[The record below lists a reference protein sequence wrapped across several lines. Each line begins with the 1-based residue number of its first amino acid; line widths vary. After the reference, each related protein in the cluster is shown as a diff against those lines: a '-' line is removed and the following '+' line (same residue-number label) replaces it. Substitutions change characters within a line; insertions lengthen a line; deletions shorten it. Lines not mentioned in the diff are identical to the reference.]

1 MNTIGIAGTGV
12 MGTDIAHITADA
24 GFSVIMYDK
33 DHTKLRSA
41 YSTIDNRLKRYVDRG
56 TMDITRVSEITSLIK
71 LHDDIRDL
79 CEAEIIIECVTED
92 IDIKKNLVSQLDEIC
107 KGGSILAS
115 NTSSISITEIA
126 SATNHPES
134 VIGIH
139 FMNPVR
145 VMKLVEIVP
154 GLTTTRET
162 FEIARDF
169 VKKLGKDYVES
180 RDFPG
185 FSLNRILYPMINE
198 AIWLLFENAGTPES
212 IDKLLKIGLNLPQ
225 GPLALADMIGLDIV
239 LAIGE
244 QMFMSYGDTK
254 YRPCPLLRQY
264 VSAGYLGAKSGRG
277 FYRY

>member
-92 IDIKKNLVSQLDEIC
+92 IDIKKNLVSQLDKIC